1 MNDIKQKINHAHELL
16 SGVQIAGAYAKLFG
30 AAMQEIENAYACV
43 ERAEREL
50 ITLRNQV
57 AEAEKAKKAKKVK
70 AEEADTAKA
79 PEESEV
85 TDG

>member
-1 MNDIKQKINHAHELL
+1 MNDIKQKINHAHALL
-16 SGVQIAGAYAKLFG
+16 AGVQIAGAYAKLFG
-30 AAMQEIENAYACV
+30 AAMQEIEDAYAGV

-57 AEAEKAKKAKKVK
+57 AEAEKAK

-79 PEESEV
+79 PAESEV

>member
-1 MNDIKQKINHAHELL
+1 MNDIKQKINHAHALL
-16 SGVQIAGAYAKLFG
+16 ASVQISGAYAKLFG
-30 AAMQEIENAYACV
+30 AAMQEIEDAYAGV

-57 AEAEKAKKAKKVK
+57 AEAEKAK

-79 PEESEV
+79 PAESEV
-85 TDG
+85 VDG

>member
-1 MNDIKQKINHAHELL
+1 MNDVKQKLNHAHEVL

-30 AAMQEIENAYACV
+30 VAMQEIENAYAGV

-50 ITLRNQV
+50 ITLRNRL
-57 AEAEKAKKAKKVK
+57 AESEKKAGETD
-70 AEEADTAKA
+70 AAKA
-79 PEESEV
+79 STESEV

>member
-1 MNDIKQKINHAHELL
+1 MNDIKQKINHAHALL
-16 SGVQIAGAYAKLFG
+16 ASVQIAGVYAKLFG
-30 AAMQEIENAYACV
+30 AAMQEIEDAYAGV

-57 AEAEKAKKAKKVK
+57 AEAEKAK

-79 PEESEV
+79 PAESEV
-85 TDG
+85 VDG

>member
-1 MNDIKQKINHAHELL
+1 MNDIKQKINHAHALL
-16 SGVQIAGAYAKLFG
+16 TSVQIAGAYAKLFG
-30 AAMQEIENAYACV
+30 AAMQEIEDAYAGV

-57 AEAEKAKKAKKVK
+57 AEAEKAK

-79 PEESEV
+79 PAESEV

>member
-1 MNDIKQKINHAHELL
+1 MNDIKQKLNHAHELL

-30 AAMQEIENAYACV
+30 VAMQEIENAYAGV

-50 ITLRNQV
+50 ITLRNRL
-57 AEAEKAKKAKKVK
+57 AESEKKTGETAV
-70 AEEADTAKA
+70 AKA
-79 PEESEV
+79 SAESEV

>member
-16 SGVQIAGAYAKLFG
+16 SKVQIAGAYAKLFG
-30 AAMQEIENAYACV
+30 AAMQEIENAYAGV

-50 ITLRNQV
+50 ITLRHQV
-57 AEAEKAKKAKKVK
+57 EETKKPKDGEAE
-70 AEEADTAKA
+70 TAKA

>member
-16 SGVQIAGAYAKLFG
+16 SKVQIAGAYAKLFG
-30 AAMQEIENAYACV
+30 AAMQEIENAYAGV

-50 ITLRNQV
+50 ITLRHL
-57 AEAEKAKKAKKVK
+57 AEKANKAK
-70 AEEADTAKA
+70 AGEADAAKA

>member
-16 SGVQIAGAYAKLFG
+16 SNVQIAGAYAKLFG
-30 AAMQEIENAYACV
+30 AAMQEIENAYAGV

-50 ITLRNQV
+50 ITLRNRL
-57 AEAEKAKKAKKVK
+57 AESEKKARETD
-70 AEEADTAKA
+70 AAKA
-79 PEESEV
+79 PEEKEE

>member
-1 MNDIKQKINHAHELL
+1 MNDIKQKINHAHALL
-16 SGVQIAGAYAKLFG
+16 AGVQIAGVYAKLFG
-30 AAMQEIENAYACV
+30 AAMQEIEDAYAGV

-79 PEESEV
+79 PAESEV
-85 TDG
+85 VDG